1 MAIVDWPTD
10 RAFKPSAVTPGVD
23 VPKSGWRGAFT
34 GILETVS
41 HGADRLTC
49 IVTLPPCATRA
60 DAQKRHAFLSYI
72 ASSGDQVRFAP
83 MHLPNAYP
91 AGSIGGTPTVNG
103 AVSAGARSV
112 VLAGVLSRP
121 NLLLYHGFEIDS
133 NADGLA
139 DGWSTSLNGTTGTV
153 TPTLGAFTGYLGTQ
167 AQRITAAGLG
177 TTSGDS
183 VAVVATNYAAVSA
196 GLSYTLSL
204 QQAVDNACQGAL
216 RVDWYDA
223 TPTFLSSSFTT
234 VVPAVGAQ
242 QRQSATFTSPAS
254 AAKAIV
260 RFSISQRSS
269 STGSV
274 IWTFDGVQLEQAAAA
289 SSYSGAATVRAGDFL
304 GVGGNLL
311 QQSYTDATAT
321 DAGALTLSLA
331 LPVPKAI
338 SNGAAVTWAAPT
350 GVWHLDDDGIQFD
363 YSAGAVQGGIAIPF
377 RQVVV

>member
-49 IVTLPPCATRA
+49 TVTLPPCATRA

-121 NLLLYHGFEIDS
+121 NLLLNSGFEIDT
-133 NADGLA
+133 NADGLS
-139 DGWSTSLNGTTGTV
+139 DGWAVYSGGTTGTI
-153 TPTLGAFTGYLGTQ
+153 TPSRGAFTGADGT
-167 AQRITAAGLG
+167 AQRLTIAGLG
-177 TTSGDS
+177 TGAGDYAGLCTTSYASVTAGRQYTVSALASGDVACQLTFIIEFYTAALAYISGPNGSTAISTSGL
-183 VAVVATNYAAVSA
+183 ARA
-196 GLSYTLSL
+196 
-204 QQAVDNACQGAL
+204 
-216 RVDWYDA
+216 
-223 TPTFLSSSFTT
+223 SFT
-234 VVPAVGAQ
+234 
-242 QRQSATFTSPAS
+242 ATAPGT
-254 AAKAIV
+254 AAYALCYV
-260 RFSISQRSS
+260 YVSTRSG
-269 STGSV
+269 STGAV
-274 IWTFDGVQLEQAAAA
+274 IANFDDVQLEQAAAA
-289 SSYSGAATVRAGDFL
+289 TAYAGLATVRAGDFL

-350 GVWHLDDDGIQFD
+350 GVWQLDDDGIQFD